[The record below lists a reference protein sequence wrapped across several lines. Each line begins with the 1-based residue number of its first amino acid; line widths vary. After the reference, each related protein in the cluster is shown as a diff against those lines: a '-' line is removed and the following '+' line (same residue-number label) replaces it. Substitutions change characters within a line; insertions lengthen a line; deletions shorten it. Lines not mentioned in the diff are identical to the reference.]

1 MAFQLGD
8 RTNRIVGAART
19 VAEAWAVPGPSPAY
33 HRQQKDRLRREWP
46 VLYKALEALVVA
58 FRGGA

>member
-8 RTNRIVGAART
+8 RTNRIVGAARQ
-19 VAEAWAVPGPSPAY
+19 VHGAWTVPGPNPAY

-46 VLYKALEALVVA
+46 KLYQALEALSA
-58 FRGGA
+58 AIRGGD